1 MFGEW
6 LWAVFTVTAAGAQTM
21 RNAMQKELTATLGT
35 VGATHVRFLF
45 GFPFAVLFVIAIVAV
60 TGTLPPVP
68 GLESLAWTAVG
79 AGAQFAATALMLAAM
94 NTRTFVVA
102 IAYTKTEPVL
112 VLAFALVFLREI
124 PTLMVVAAVVIATAG
139 VLAMSWPTKLTRR
152 DDLLR
157 TTALGIGSGAM
168 FALSAVCY
176 RGGIQ
181 TNGADHFV
189 LAASTTLVIAL
200 ALQTATVTVLLVL
213 RSPATLHA
221 ILKMWR
227 PSMTAG
233 FLGALASQFWF
244 LAFAIQTAAAV
255 RTLGLV
261 EILFA
266 QIVSRRLFDQ
276 RTSPLEMA
284 GIALLVLGVIMI
296 LGGG

>member
-21 RNAMQKELTATLGT
+21 RNVMQKELTATLGT

-45 GFPFAVLFVIAIVAV
+45 GFPFAVLFLIVTSTV
-60 TGTLPPVP
+60 TGTPPPVP
-68 GLESLAWTAVG
+68 NGTSLAWTAVG
-79 AGAQFAATALMLAAM
+79 AGAQFGATALMLAAM
-94 NTRTFVVA
+94 NTRSFLVA
-102 IAYTKTEPVL
+102 ISYTKTEPVL
-112 VLAFALVFLREI
+112 VLVFAVVFLAEL

-139 VLAMSWPTKLTRR
+139 VLLMSWPSGALSR
-152 DDLLR
+152 DDMVR
-157 TTALGIGSGAM
+157 TTALGIGSGAL

-181 TNGADHFV
+181 TSGAGHFV
-189 LAASTTLVIAL
+189 VAASSTLVVAL
-200 ALQTATVTVLLVL
+200 ALQTATVTALLLIRRRDTL
-213 RSPATLHA
+213 RE
-221 ILKMWR
+221 ILRLWR

-244 LAFAIQTAAAV
+244 LAFAIQSAAAV

-266 QIVSRRLFDQ
+266 QIVSRRLFNQ
-276 RTSPLEMA
+276 KTSALEAA
-284 GIALLVLGVIMI
+284 GIVLLVIGVIMI

>member
-45 GFPFAVLFVIAIVAV
+45 GFPFAVLFLLVVVAV
-60 TGTLPPVP
+60 TGSPPPLPN
-68 GLESLAWTAVG
+68 LESLAWTAVG
-79 AGAQFAATALMLAAM
+79 AGAQFAATALMLTAM

-112 VLAFALVFLREI
+112 VLAFAVVFLSEV
-124 PTLMVVAAVVIATAG
+124 PTPMVVAAVVVATAG
-139 VLAMSWPTKLTRR
+139 VLAMSWPTRLTRR

-181 TNGADHFV
+181 TSGAQHFV
-189 LAASTTLVIAL
+189 VAASSTLVVAL
-200 ALQTATVTVLLVL
+200 ALQTATV
-213 RSPATLHA
+213 SA
-221 ILKMWR
+221 ILLIRSRRTLREILRMWR

-284 GIALLVLGVIMI
+284 GIALLVLGVILI

>member
-21 RNAMQKELTATLGT
+21 RNAMQKELTTSLGT

-45 GFPFAVLFVIAIVAV
+45 GFPFAVLFLIAVVIF
-60 TGTLPPVP
+60 TGTPPPVP
-68 GLESLAWTAVG
+68 GWNSLAWTAVG

-94 NTRTFVVA
+94 DTRTFVVA

-112 VLAFALVFLREI
+112 VLAFAVVFLSEI
-124 PTLMVVAAVVIATAG
+124 PTLVVVAAVVIATAG

-152 DDLLR
+152 DDLMR
-157 TTALGIGSGAM
+157 TTALGVGSGAM

-181 TNGADHFV
+181 TSGAEHFV
-189 LAASTTLVIAL
+189 VAASTTLVVAL
-200 ALQTATVTVLLVL
+200 ALQTATVSAILLVRNRQTL
-213 RSPATLHA
+213 RA
-221 ILKMWR
+221 IVRMWR

-284 GIALLVLGVIMI
+284 GIAMLVLGVIMI